1 MCSQGT
7 CGRGWVR
14 GVESRGWWAG
24 VTRWKVL
31 EGARLGGRAAGPWVE
46 GVHGRSGGGRA
57 QEMVSAGGRVAVETG
72 RLSSVGRLVHMAGAQ
87 GPGLLPLRTS

>member
-1 MCSQGT
+1 MRVCM
-7 CGRGWVR
+7 
-14 GVESRGWWAG
+14 
-24 VTRWKVL
+24 
-31 EGARLGGRAAGPWVE
+31 EGLVVAV
-46 GVHGRSGGGRA
+46 A